1 VAQVGVK
8 RWWQALGRA
17 GLAWLLLSVTACAGG
32 GAGSTLAPEPS
43 LKPTL
48 QAVETQETLAA
59 PPAGIT
65 FRTVA
70 GTFVTQAGGEVL
82 QLEPVE
88 GEGEGVAGIPSPD
101 GRYRL
106 VNTAESQA
114 VSDLRIDKA
123 VQVWPQAGMNLCR
136 FEWAPGQ
143 PARLVSTLLPA
154 GADPAFSCNL
164 GSPVLLSPD
173 GAQLEILDPSA
184 SGISGLSIAPDGQR
198 FAYDVAGI
206 PYIYT
211 FGEGAEPLDLRAYQA
226 KALVEAQL
234 ADPAWSGSGR
244 RLAWTFTQA
253 GSDPAQGVV
262 VFDLQARTA
271 KVLGPYE
278 VEAYGATRPRLF
290 FSPDEGYLALR
301 TYDTALGDFSS
312 TILSV
317 DGSLQRPLEG
327 YFGQWDPAGDLFS
340 LERKP
345 GAPGCRLGVE
355 SVDGSTVIP
364 ICLGD
369 WVIWSPDGGQVLS
382 HPYNR
387 DAFWVTDL
395 VTQETV
401 QVNLPPGAEI
411 VEWREVSGE

>member
-1 VAQVGVK
+1 VDVAQVGLK
-8 RWWQALGRA
+8 RWWQVLKRA
-17 GLAWLLLSVTACAGG
+17 GVAWLLLGLTACAGG
-32 GAGSTLAPEPS
+32 EVGSTLAPERT
-43 LKPTL
+43 LTPTL
-48 QAVETQETLAA
+48 QAVETQETPAA

-65 FRTVA
+65 FRTTA

-82 QLEPVE
+82 QLEQAA
-88 GEGEGVAGIPSPD
+88 GEGAGEAGELSPD

-106 VNTAESQA
+106 VNTAEAQA
-114 VSDLRIDKA
+114 VSDLRIGKA
-123 VQVWPQAGMNLCR
+123 VQVWPREGLNLCR
-136 FEWAPGQ
+136 FEWSPGQ
-143 PARLVSTLLPA
+143 PAWLVSTLLPA

-164 GSPVLLSPD
+164 GSPALLSPD
-173 GAQLEILDPSA
+173 GAQLEILDASA
-184 SGISGLSIAPDGQR
+184 SGISGLSFDPDGQR
-198 FAYDVAGI
+198 FAYDTVGI

-211 FGEGAEPLDLRAYQA
+211 FGEGAVPLDLAAYQVE
-226 KALVEAQL
+226 ALAGAQL

-244 RLAWTFTQA
+244 WLAWTFRQA
-253 GSDPAQGVV
+253 GSDPTQGVM
-262 VFDLQARTA
+262 VFDLQAGMA
-271 KVLGPYE
+271 KVLGPFE

-290 FSPDEGYLALR
+290 FSPDERFLALR

-312 TILSV
+312 TILSA

-327 YFGQWDPAGDLFS
+327 YFGQWSPAGDLFS

-355 SVDGSTVIP
+355 SADGSTAIP

-369 WVIWSPDGGQVLS
+369 WMIWSPDGRQVLS

-387 DAFWVTDL
+387 EVFWVTDL

-401 QVNLPPGAEI
+401 QIDIPAGAEI
-411 VEWREVSGE
+411 LGWEEE